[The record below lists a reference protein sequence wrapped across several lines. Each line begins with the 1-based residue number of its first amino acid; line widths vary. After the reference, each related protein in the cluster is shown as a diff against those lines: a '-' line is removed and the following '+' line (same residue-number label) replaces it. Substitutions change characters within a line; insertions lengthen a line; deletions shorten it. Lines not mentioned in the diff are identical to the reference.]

1 MVTLRSRR
9 EVLGLAGSV
18 AASALFGA
26 RDAFAARQRDRALSL
41 YAVHTGEHL
50 AITYFAAGAYQPDAL
65 LAVNHLLRDRYT
77 DATHDIDAGLLDQV
91 HRLRATLESR
101 AAVHVVCGYRSAE
114 TNARER
120 LLRQGVSS
128 HSLHV
133 DGRAIDLYLAD
144 RTLADVRTAALG
156 LRAGGVG
163 YYPTSNFVHLDTG
176 PIRTW

>member
-1 MVTLRSRR
+1 MVTMRSRR
-9 EVLGLAGSV
+9 EVLKLAGSV
-18 AASALFGA
+18 AASALLGTREA
-26 RDAFAARQRDRALSL
+26 AGARQRDRALPL
-41 YAVHTGEHL
+41 FAVHTGEHA
-50 AITYFAAGAYQPDAL
+50 AITYFAAGRYQPDAL
-65 LAVNHLLRDRYT
+65 AAVNRLLRDRFT
-77 DATHDIDAGLLDQV
+77 DEAHDIDVGLLDQL
-91 HRLRATLESR
+91 HRLRTTLGSR

-120 LLRQGVSS
+120 LLHHGVAS

-133 DGRAIDLYLAD
+133 DGRAIDLYLPD
-144 RTLADVRTAALG
+144 RPLEDLRTAALE